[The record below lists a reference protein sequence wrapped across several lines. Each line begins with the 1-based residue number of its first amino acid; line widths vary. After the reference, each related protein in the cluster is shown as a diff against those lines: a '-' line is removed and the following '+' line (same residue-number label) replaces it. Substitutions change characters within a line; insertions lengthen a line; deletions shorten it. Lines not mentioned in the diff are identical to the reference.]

1 MRGSGVFPRDQRRPF
16 LRRQQPPLPLGQVAQ
31 LDGADTD
38 ADQVGDL
45 QADQFGHAAD
55 LVLLEANPLED
66 IANTR
71 RLHAVLLAGRLY
83 DRPRLDALLDF
94 TRAQARSPAN
104 AAKLVWGFLASSVSG
119 EL

>member
-1 MRGSGVFPRDQRRPF
+1 LLARAGLSPAEV
-16 LRRQQPPLPLGQVAQ
+16 LRAATLDAARYAGQAHRHGRVA
-31 LDGADTD
+31 
-38 ADQVGDL
+38 V
-45 QADQFGHAAD
+45 GHAAD

>member
-1 MRGSGVFPRDQRRPF
+1 MSRHDHSTNHGSGPSAHPDDPHYI
-16 LRRQQPPLPLGQVAQ
+16 LRSGWLRAAVLGANDGIVSVAS
-31 LDGADTD
+31 LLAGIAASGAD
-38 ADQVGDL
+38 
-45 QADQFGHAAD
+45 
-55 LVLLEANPLED
+55 
-66 IANTR
+66 R
-71 RLHAVLLAGRLY
+71 HAVLLAGRLY

>member
-1 MRGSGVFPRDQRRPF
+1 VPH
-16 LRRQQPPLPLGQVAQ
+16 LAV
-31 LDGADTD
+31 
-38 ADQVGDL
+38 
-45 QADQFGHAAD
+45 GHAAD